1 MKRNEVYSFEKIFH
15 AKRQRKQ
22 DAIFTYALALR
33 LCMKKNIEALISRKE
48 ANTLLWLCAFA

>member
-48 ANTLLWLCAFA
+48 AKESRRNTLL